1 MVLRRSTPYSINEEI
16 VEVID
21 LTQVDA
27 VHAAKKQRLKVEDLE
42 AQIPLLS
49 IEEENDNVPN
59 FAFEDL
65 TEDDG
70 DDGNEWLRELSQNE
84 AREFQLRHTRSATA
98 PPADTRAKSVTTPL
112 DAVITVDVSVELID
126 GDFLYVKS
134 IKRKADGTYLK
145 GILLRRNCKNKDLLP
160 KKYNELCAILKT
172 YADAEDPAIDEC
184 LVTRPLDDVLTVRK
198 IVFTNEPFPALSF
211 RDASRDGGKERYASW
226 NEVQDT
232 AILVCRWKHTEFCEG
247 NKVVSQT
254 IMQLNE
260 KECTTGI
267 SAGVLRK
274 LWRGD
279 EEPSDDDDTEM
290 LETTV
295 VQKYRHVGRLGI
307 YEKRTDS
314 VTTESIK
321 FRPAKDRTTVNKKS
335 ELAHF
340 TYGDVCTGAG
350 GTARGADQAG
360 LPLSFFLDSWSD
372 ACKTQKQNWRGVPVL
387 HMDIYEFLTEF
398 PDHAYLR
405 VDVLHISFPCQPHSS
420 AHTKDGKN
428 DDANIAAGYS
438 AIPILRKC
446 KPRVV
451 TLEQTSGIMTHNGG
465 WHFRALVHQLTAVGY
480 SVRTKIVNCADY
492 GNVQAR
498 KRLFIIASCPG
509 ETLPP
514 FPKPTH
520 GTGRGM
526 KPLVTIRDIRNKL
539 RNFEI
544 EPHMRS
550 SIPRDG
556 KAYNDRGPLKQ
567 CITTS
572 GGESNLHPKGKRTF
586 NLQELACLA
595 GFPPTHRFF
604 GSEGSIKRQI
614 GNAVPACVAKA
625 IFEQI
630 IKTMRQTDKE
640 IAAWKPECIE
650 LD

>member
-1 MVLRRSTPYSINEEI
+1 MSLRRSTPYSIKEEI
-16 VEVID
+16 VEVVD
-21 LTQVDA
+21 LTQVDC
-27 VHAAKKQRLKVEDLE
+27 VHLAKKQRLKVEDLE

-49 IEEENDNVPN
+49 IEGENDNVPN
-59 FAFEDL
+59 FAYEDL

-70 DDGNEWLRELSQNE
+70 DDGNEWLRELSQKE
-84 AREFQLRHTRSATA
+84 ARDFQHRHSRSLTVPPAEKKTKSAT
-98 PPADTRAKSVTTPL
+98 TSL
-112 DAVITVDVSVELID
+112 GAVITVDMGVELLD

-145 GILLRRNCKNKDLLP
+145 GISLRRNCKSKDLLP

-172 YADAEDPAIDEC
+172 YADADDPAIDEC
-184 LVTRPLDDVLTVRK
+184 LIVRPLDDVLTVRN
-198 IVFTNEPFPALSF
+198 IIFTNEPFPALSF
-211 RDASRDGGKERYASW
+211 RDASRNGGKERYASW
-226 NEVQDT
+226 SEVQDT

-267 SAGVLRK
+267 SAGQLRK

-279 EEPSDDDDTEM
+279 GEPSVDDVEM

-295 VQKYRHVGRLGI
+295 VQKYRHVGRHGI
-307 YEKRTDS
+307 YEKQTDS

-321 FRPAKDRTTVNKKS
+321 FRPAKDRTTVDSNKQS
-335 ELAHF
+335 GSAHY

-350 GTARGADQAG
+350 GAVRGADQAG
-360 LPLSFFLDSWSD
+360 LRPSFFLDSWSV
-372 ACKTQKQNWRGVPVL
+372 ACKTQKLNWRGVPVL
-387 HMDIYEFLTEF
+387 HMDIYEFLTAF

-405 VDVLHISFPCQPHSS
+405 VDILHISFPCQPHSP

-438 AIPILRKC
+438 AIPILRK
-446 KPRVV
+446 PQA
-451 TLEQTSGIMTHNGG
+451 LTHNGG
-465 WHFRALVHQLTAVGY
+465 WHFRALVHQLTTVGY

-498 KRLFIIASCPG
+498 KRLIIMASCPG

-514 FPKPTH
+514 FPQPTH

-544 EPHMRS
+544 EPHMRA

-556 KAYNDRGPLKQ
+556 KPYDDREPLKQ

-595 GFPPTHRFF
+595 GFPLIHRFF
-604 GSEGSIKRQI
+604 GTEGSIKRQI
-614 GNAVPACVAKA
+614 GNAVPACVGKA